1 MSNITYRRGQA
12 EWALWQL
19 ARSGRSHAPASIPA
33 EFLARIKKLLDLDR
47 GHARKE
53 LKSKVQAFVDTGR
66 GRSSRDAEFESF
78 DVFCLAIALDLVD
91 AGLLQTEA
99 IHLIR
104 ECRAELQDEFEWII
118 EHYPPATRAPR
129 LAKDYPDLPSYEDK
143 GSRIAD
149 TSVFMITR
157 KMALTETL
165 AKNIDEPAIVAPR
178 FADGRIAL
186 AETLSLSPLVRSVL
200 VIEIAGTAKLIEA
213 FLARAP
219 RITRARKN

>member
-19 ARSGRSHAPASIPA
+19 ARSGRSNAPASIPA

-53 LKSKVQAFVDTGR
+53 LASKVQAFVDADR
-66 GRSSRDAEFESF
+66 GRASRDAEFESF

-91 AGLLQTEA
+91 AGFLQTEA
-99 IHLIR
+99 IQLVR
-104 ECRAELQDEFEWII
+104 ECRAELHGEFEWII
-118 EHYPPATRAPR
+118 EHYPPATRAR
-129 LAKDYPDLPSYEDK
+129 CLAKDHPDLPFYEEK
-143 GSRIAD
+143 GNRIAD
-149 TSVFMITR
+149 TCVYMITR

-165 AKNIDEPAIVAPR
+165 AKNIGAPAIVAPQ
-178 FADGRIAL
+178 FADGRTAL
-186 AETLSLSPLVRSVL
+186 AETVSLSPLVRSAL
-200 VIEIAGTAKLIEA
+200 VIEIAGTAKLIEG

-219 RITRARKN
+219 RVTRARKN